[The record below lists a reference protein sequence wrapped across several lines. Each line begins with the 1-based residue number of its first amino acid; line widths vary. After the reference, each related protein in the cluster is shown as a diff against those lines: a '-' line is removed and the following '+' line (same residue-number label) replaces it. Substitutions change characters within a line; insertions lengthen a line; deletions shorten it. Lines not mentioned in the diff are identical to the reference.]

1 MPTNGKK
8 RIIRRTRRK
17 TGGRRRLLVVLFAV
31 VLCVAAVIAYKLFVG
46 HSSGTNTPRD
56 SARESDAK
64 GDFTQPQIIGEGYQ
78 LSIAKINFVFEVVD
92 NKDVLR
98 VIVEKLAGKEKE
110 DENVRFR
117 YEWFINGKPAGA
129 DADNVTGFK
138 RGDTVAAKV
147 TPFEGDKRGAPRT
160 LSVTIHNLS
169 PKVLEFKELKND
181 GKNISYQVVAVDP
194 DGDPLTYVL
203 LESPPGMTIDS
214 ATGVVN
220 WQLKEGDT
228 SKYTVKVKASDGKGG
243 QVTYP
248 VEMKVGKNGQ

>member
-1 MPTNGKK
+1 MPTNDKK
-8 RIIRRTRRK
+8 RIVRRAKRK
-17 TGGRRRLLVVLFAV
+17 TGGGRRLLVVLSAV
-31 VLCVAAVIAYKLFVG
+31 VLCVAAVIAYKLLVY
-46 HSSGTNTPRD
+46 SSLETSTPRD

-78 LSIAKINFVFEVVD
+78 LSIAKINFTLEVVD

-117 YEWFINGKPAGA
+117 YEWSINSKPAGA

-138 RGDTVAAKV
+138 RGDTVAVKV
-147 TPFEGDKRGAPRT
+147 TPFEGDKRGAPRV
-160 LSVTIHNLS
+160 LSLVIQNLS
-169 PKVLEFKELKND
+169 PKVSELKELKND
-181 GKNISYQVVAVDP
+181 GKNLSYQVIATDP
-194 DGDPLTYVL
+194 DGDTLSYSL

-214 ATGVVN
+214 TTGVVN
-220 WQLKEGDT
+220 WQLKEGDAG
-228 SKYTVKVKASDGKGG
+228 KYMVKVKVSDGKGG

-248 VEMKVGKNGQ
+248 VEMKIGKNGQ